1 MKVLSFPPCSYQLNS
16 QYLRYESTD
25 NWTKKYTLH
34 IYTLE
39 YYSST
44 TKNEILSFAAKW
56 LQLGTIML
64 LWMNLCFQN
73 DHNTQG
79 VKQASLQKTNI
90 AYP

>member
-1 MKVLSFPPCSYQLNS
+1 MNQLITG
-16 QYLRYESTD
+16 Q
-25 NWTKKYTLH
+25 KYTLH